1 MGQAAI
7 ECVITIMDSA
17 RGAGKR
23 LHGVSGDEDLTAG
36 QDEAV
41 ALRDDEGGGTRP
53 GARGRKAAGVAGGAT
68 GYVLDE
74 QVGFLMRRAQQRH
87 IAIFQ
92 RIMGEQGPTP
102 TQFAALVKLSSGEE
116 ISQNLLGR
124 MTAMDPATIKGVIAR
139 LEERGLVE
147 RLPDPQDQRRLLVRL
162 SEAGRE
168 AVPALID
175 KARAITAA
183 TLSPLSREEAE
194 RLLALLAR
202 LD

>member
-1 MGQAAI
+1 MATSQDETAAVGTGVD
-7 ECVITIMDSA
+7 ESA
-17 RGAGKR
+17 RPAG
-23 LHGVSGDEDLTAG
+23 
-36 QDEAV
+36 
-41 ALRDDEGGGTRP
+41 
-53 GARGRKAAGVAGGAT
+53 RGRKGAAVAGGPG

-92 RIMGEQGPTP
+92 RIMGDDGPTP
-102 TQFAALVKLSSGEE
+102 TQFAAMTKLSGGEE

-139 LEERGLVE
+139 LEERGLAE
-147 RLPDPQDQRRLLVRL
+147 RLPDPDDHRRVRVRL
-162 SEAGRE
+162 SPRGRE
-168 AVPALID
+168 AMPGLIE

-183 TLSPLSREEAE
+183 TLAPLSREEAE

>member
-1 MGQAAI
+1 MTRT
-7 ECVITIMDSA
+7 ESP
-17 RGAGKR
+17 
-23 LHGVSGDEDLTAG
+23 
-36 QDEAV
+36 V
-41 ALRDDEGGGTRP
+41 AELDDEPPADPAR
-53 GARGRKAAGVAGGAT
+53 RGRKPAEP
-68 GYVLDE
+68 YVLEE

-92 RIMGEQGPTP
+92 RIMGEDGPTP
-102 TQFAALVKLSSGEE
+102 TQFAAMAKLGAGEE
-116 ISQNLLGR
+116 ISQNQLGR

-139 LEERGLVE
+139 LAERGLVE
-147 RLPDPQDQRRLLVRL
+147 RRPDPDDQRRVRL
-162 SEAGRE
+162 TPAGLEAM
-168 AVPALID
+168 PALTE

>member
-1 MGQAAI
+1 MTSSSTSTAEA
-7 ECVITIMDSA
+7 
-17 RGAGKR
+17 
-23 LHGVSGDEDLTAG
+23 VSGAPT
-36 QDEAV
+36 EAMP
-41 ALRDDEGGGTRP
+41 RQ
-53 GARGRKAAGVAGGAT
+53 RKAAGGPNPAAA

-92 RIMGEQGPTP
+92 RIMGDDGPTP
-102 TQFAALVKLSSGEE
+102 TQFAAMAKLGGGEE
-116 ISQNLLGR
+116 ISQNQLGR

-139 LEERGLVE
+139 LAERGMVE
-147 RLPDPQDQRRLLVRL
+147 RRPDPDDQRRVRVRL
-162 SEAGRE
+162 TSKGLEAM
-168 AVPALID
+168 PALIE

-194 RLLALLAR
+194 RLLGLLGR

>member
-1 MGQAAI
+1 MAG
-7 ECVITIMDSA
+7 VSA
-17 RGAGKR
+17 AGKR
-23 LHGVSGDEDLTAG
+23 LADARTADGREMAMSGDDSLSGTTAVVG
-36 QDEAV
+36 PKA
-41 ALRDDEGGGTRP
+41 ASRP
-53 GARGRKAAGVAGGAT
+53 RKATGTPSGANP

-92 RIMGEQGPTP
+92 RIMGDDGPTP
-102 TQFAALVKLSSGEE
+102 TQFAAMAKLSAGEE
-116 ISQNLLGR
+116 ISQNQLGR

-147 RLPDPQDQRRLLVRL
+147 RLPDPDDQRRLRVRL
-162 SEAGRE
+162 SEKGHA
-168 AVPALID
+168 AIPALIE

-183 TLSPLSREEAE
+183 TLAPLSREEAE
-194 RLLALLAR
+194 RLLALLTR

>member
-1 MGQAAI
+1 MSRQDSVADTAAKP
-7 ECVITIMDSA
+7 TARQRKPSSAGTAAPMD
-17 RGAGKR
+17 
-23 LHGVSGDEDLTAG
+23 
-36 QDEAV
+36 
-41 ALRDDEGGGTRP
+41 
-53 GARGRKAAGVAGGAT
+53 
-68 GYVLDE
+68 YVLDE

-92 RIMGEQGPTP
+92 RIMGDDGPTP
-102 TQFAALVKLSSGEE
+102 TQFAAMSKLSAGEE

-147 RLPDPQDQRRLLVRL
+147 RLPDPDDQRRVRVRL
-162 SEAGRE
+162 SAKGHEAIPGLLE
-168 AVPALID
+168 
-175 KARAITAA
+175 KAKAISAA
-183 TLSPLSREEAE
+183 TLAPLSREEAE

>member
-1 MGQAAI
+1 MTDSESEIVEAAN
-7 ECVITIMDSA
+7 EPPA
-17 RGAGKR
+17 
-23 LHGVSGDEDLTAG
+23 
-36 QDEAV
+36 EA
-41 ALRDDEGGGTRP
+41 APRQ
-53 GARGRKAAGVAGGAT
+53 RKAAAAPGGAGV

-92 RIMGEQGPTP
+92 RIMGDDGPTP
-102 TQFAALVKLSSGEE
+102 TQFAAMSKLSGGEE
-116 ISQNLLGR
+116 ISQNQLGR

-139 LEERGLVE
+139 LEERGMVE
-147 RLPDPQDQRRLLVRL
+147 RRPDPDDQRRVRVRL
-162 SEAGRE
+162 TPMGLDAIPG
-168 AVPALID
+168 LIE

-194 RLLALLAR
+194 RLLGLLAR

>member
-1 MGQAAI
+1 MTQGEDGATEAIDVEAPARDGRAA
-7 ECVITIMDSA
+7 
-17 RGAGKR
+17 
-23 LHGVSGDEDLTAG
+23 
-36 QDEAV
+36 
-41 ALRDDEGGGTRP
+41 P
-53 GARGRKAAGVAGGAT
+53 RKAGASPAGAA

-92 RIMGEQGPTP
+92 RIMGEDGPTP
-102 TQFAALVKLSSGEE
+102 TQFAAMAKLAAGEE

-147 RLPDPQDQRRLLVRL
+147 RLPDPDDQRRVRVRL
-162 SEAGRE
+162 TAEGR
-168 AVPALID
+168 AAMPALLD
-175 KARAITAA
+175 KAKAISAA
-183 TLSPLSREEAE
+183 TLAPLSREEAE

>member
-1 MGQAAI
+1 LAAARDETAAI
-7 ECVITIMDSA
+7 ESGADESA
-17 RGAGKR
+17 RPA
-23 LHGVSGDEDLTAG
+23 T
-36 QDEAV
+36 
-41 ALRDDEGGGTRP
+41 
-53 GARGRKAAGVAGGAT
+53 RGRKSAAVSAAAGD
-68 GYVLDE
+68 YVLDE

-92 RIMGEQGPTP
+92 RIMGDDGPTP
-102 TQFAALVKLSSGEE
+102 TQFAAMSKLGAGEE

-147 RLPDPQDQRRLLVRL
+147 RLPDPDDQRRVRVRL
-162 SEAGRE
+162 SAKGRE
-168 AVPALID
+168 AMPGLTE

-183 TLSPLSREEAE
+183 TLAPLSREEAE
-194 RLLALLAR
+194 RLLGMLAR